1 MRIAL
6 PNPIINIQEVAL
18 NLVEAEF
25 NVNKQVFSLKR
36 LEAKGGQVE
45 GSLTGTIMIRKPMG
59 KSRINLRG
67 SFFPRRYCWQA
78 LRIFYPETFSSSRW
92 VIKGCPSAYTGPSKN
107 RNFHSGNGSLTIKV
121 FMRIYLILI
130 NLFLLTGA
138 SYLGVSSF
146 YQVVGAR
153 FEVINP
159 SIEDSEKTA
168 APARES
174 AKPLSEYKAIEER
187 NLFRLVEK
195 QAPGPE
201 SVKVDIE
208 ALEETKLQLKLWGT
222 VTGNGQNAYA
232 VIEDL
237 KQRVQQLY
245 HMEDA
250 IQNAIVKEIHRE
262 KVILEVNGSF
272 EVLQM
277 EEIQGTAGGSKVARR
292 TISEKPEASN
302 TPESKNISLKRE
314 RIDEAVN
321 DLGNLMKQVRIRPHF
336 KDGQSDGLTLSGI
349 RSNSIFGEM
358 GFRNG
363 DVIVGVDGKNI
374 TSVDDALS
382 LYENLQSAENVQVQI
397 RRRGRLQTI
406 DYAVE

>member
-1 MRIAL
+1 
-6 PNPIINIQEVAL
+6 
-18 NLVEAEF
+18 
-25 NVNKQVFSLKR
+25 
-36 LEAKGGQVE
+36 
-45 GSLTGTIMIRKPMG
+45 
-59 KSRINLRG
+59 
-67 SFFPRRYCWQA
+67 
-78 LRIFYPETFSSSRW
+78 
-92 VIKGCPSAYTGPSKN
+92 
-107 RNFHSGNGSLTIKV
+107 
-121 FMRIYLILI
+121 MRIYLILI
-130 NLFLLTGA
+130 NLLLLTGA

-146 YQVVGAR
+146 YQVVGTR

-174 AKPLSEYKAIEER
+174 VKPLSEYNAIQER

-195 QAPGPE
+195 QAPE
-201 SVKVDIE
+201 SEPVKVDIE

-245 HMEDA
+245 HLEES
-250 IQNAIVKEIHRE
+250 IQNAVVKEIHRE

-277 EEIQGTAGGSKVARR
+277 EEIKGTAGGSKVARR
-292 TISEKPEASN
+292 TISEKPGSSR
-302 TPESKNISLKRE
+302 TPEPKNISLKRE

-321 DLGNLMKQVRIRPHF
+321 NLGNLMKQVRIRPHF

-349 RSNSIFGEM
+349 RSDSIFGEM

-374 TSVDDALS
+374 QSVDDALS

-397 RRRGRLQTI
+397 RRRGRLQTLN
-406 DYAVE
+406 YAVQ

>member
-1 MRIAL
+1 MR
-6 PNPIINIQEVAL
+6 
-18 NLVEAEF
+18 
-25 NVNKQVFSLKR
+25 
-36 LEAKGGQVE
+36 
-45 GSLTGTIMIRKPMG
+45 T
-59 KSRINLRG
+59 
-67 SFFPRRYCWQA
+67 
-78 LRIFYPETFSSSRW
+78 
-92 VIKGCPSAYTGPSKN
+92 
-107 RNFHSGNGSLTIKV
+107 
-121 FMRIYLILI
+121 YLILI
-130 NLFLLTGA
+130 NLLLLTGA
-138 SYLGVSSF
+138 SYLGVNSF
-146 YQVVGAR
+146 YEIVGAK
-153 FEVINP
+153 FEVISP
-159 SIEDSEKTA
+159 SMEDSETKA

-174 AKPLSEYKAIEER
+174 VKPLSEYKAIEER
-187 NLFRLVEK
+187 NLFRLAEK
-195 QAPGPE
+195 QALVPE
-201 SVKVDIE
+201 SAKVDIE

-237 KQRVQQLY
+237 KQHVQQLY
-245 HMEDA
+245 HLEEA

-262 KVILEVNGSF
+262 KVVLEVNGSF

-302 TPESKNISLKRE
+302 TLASKNISLKRE

-406 DYAVE
+406 DYSVE

>member
-1 MRIAL
+1 MT
-6 PNPIINIQEVAL
+6 VAPT
-18 NLVEAEF
+18 
-25 NVNKQVFSLKR
+25 R
-36 LEAKGGQVE
+36 
-45 GSLTGTIMIRKPMG
+45 
-59 KSRINLRG
+59 
-67 SFFPRRYCWQA
+67 
-78 LRIFYPETFSSSRW
+78 ETVR
-92 VIKGCPSAYTGPSKN
+92 
-107 RNFHSGNGSLTIKV
+107 
-121 FMRIYLILI
+121 
-130 NLFLLTGA
+130 
-138 SYLGVSSF
+138 
-146 YQVVGAR
+146 
-153 FEVINP
+153 
-159 SIEDSEKTA
+159 
-168 APARES
+168 
-174 AKPLSEYKAIEER
+174 PLSDYQAIETR
-187 NLFRLVEK
+187 NLFNLKDKPAEV
-195 QAPGPE
+195 APEP
-201 SVKVDIE
+201 VKVDIE
-208 ALEETKLQLKLWGT
+208 TLKETDLQLKLWGT

-232 VIEDL
+232 VIEDAKL
-237 KQRVQQLY
+237 RVQQLY

-277 EEIQGTAGGSKVARR
+277 EEIQGTTGGSKVARQ
-292 TISEKPEASN
+292 TISEKPEGSN

-382 LYENLQSAENVQVQI
+382 LYENLQSASNVQVQI

>member
-1 MRIAL
+1 M
-6 PNPIINIQEVAL
+6 
-18 NLVEAEF
+18 
-25 NVNKQVFSLKR
+25 K
-36 LEAKGGQVE
+36 
-45 GSLTGTIMIRKPMG
+45 
-59 KSRINLRG
+59 
-67 SFFPRRYCWQA
+67 
-78 LRIFYPETFSSSRW
+78 
-92 VIKGCPSAYTGPSKN
+92 
-107 RNFHSGNGSLTIKV
+107 
-121 FMRIYLILI
+121 IYLIFI
-130 NLFLLTGA
+130 NLLLLTGA
-138 SYLGVSSF
+138 SYLGVASF

-153 FEVINP
+153 FEVISP
-159 SIEDSEKTA
+159 SIEDSEKEAVPT
-168 APARES
+168 RETV
-174 AKPLSEYKAIEER
+174 KPLSEYKAIEER
-187 NLFRLVEK
+187 NLFRLAEK
-195 QAPGPE
+195 QMPVPE

-208 ALEETKLQLKLWGT
+208 ALEETRLQLKLWGT

-237 KQRVQQLY
+237 KQHVQQLY

-277 EEIQGTAGGSKVARR
+277 EEIQGTTGGSKVARQ
-292 TISEKPEASN
+292 TISEKPEGSN

-382 LYENLQSAENVQVQI
+382 LYENLQSASNVQVQI